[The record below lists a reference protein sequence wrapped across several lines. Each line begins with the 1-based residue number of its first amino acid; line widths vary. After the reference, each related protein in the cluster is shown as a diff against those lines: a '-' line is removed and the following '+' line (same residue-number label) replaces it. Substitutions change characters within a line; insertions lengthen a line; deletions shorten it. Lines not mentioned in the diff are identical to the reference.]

1 MFEDILSKINDVS
14 KRVNRLESI
23 EYIRFYPIIGAS
35 AYLINTTIN
44 AGVTY
49 DSGDL
54 RGAGGIASNAK
65 GFFGTLWITTP
76 LIATASLQISHGDDI
91 PSAYSQ
97 QYLWLSASA
106 TQSFNYSQFMMGQFG
121 SGGNIKLKAV
131 GANLEVFIV
140 AFGYW
145 K

>member
-1 MFEDILSKINDVS
+1 MFEDILSKIGDVS
-14 KRVNRLESI
+14 KRTNRLESI

-54 RGAGGIASNAK
+54 RGTGGVATNAK
-65 GFFGTLWITTP
+65 GFFGSLWITP
-76 LIATASLQISHGDDI
+76 LDTSADLYISQGDDT
-91 PSAYSQ
+91 P
-97 QYLWLSASA
+97 
-106 TQSFNYSQFMMGQFG
+106 SQFSQRYRWLGAVGEDRQLMSQFILGQFG
-121 SGGNIKLKAV
+121 TGGNIKIKAITSNV
-131 GANLEVFIV
+131 TVFIN